1 MHDLLRDLKNLKE
14 QLRVST
20 DTLAERSRISRA
32 TIARLWADDADPRL
46 ETMVDVAKAL
56 GATLILSTSTS
67 RQAFNENDV
76 RPYRELLAE
85 KERIIAAKEQ
95 IIMDKDKNI
104 ADREAEWREYKAGC
118 EAWKR
123 QREAE
128 DKKLRRWL
136 TALAVIS
143 IALVAAL
150 IADLFLHV
158 I

>member
-46 ETMVDVAKAL
+46 ATMVEVAKAL
-56 GATLILSTSTS
+56 GASLILSTSTS
-67 RQAFNENDV
+67 RQAFNEQDV

-95 IIMDKDKNI
+95 IIMDKDKTI
-104 ADREAEWREYKAGC
+104 AEREAEWREYKAGC

-123 QREAE
+123 QYESGE
-128 DKKLRRWL
+128 KKLRRWIAVLVALSVAL
-136 TALAVIS
+136 T
-143 IALVAAL
+143 IALV
-150 IADLFLHV
+150 ADLFLHM

>member
-32 TIARLWADDADPRL
+32 TIVRLWAEDADPRL
-46 ETMVDVAKAL
+46 ATMVEVAKAL
-56 GATLILSTSTS
+56 GASLILSTSTS

-95 IIMDKDKNI
+95 IIMDKDKTI
-104 ADREAEWREYKAGC
+104 ADREEDFREYKAAT
-118 EAWKR
+118 EAWK
-123 QREAE
+123 QQYEAGE
-128 DKKLRRWL
+128 KKLRRWL
-136 TALAVIS
+136 TVLALIS
-143 IALVAAL
+143 IVLVAAL
-150 IADLFLHV
+150 IADLFQHL